1 MLARFARPRYHD
13 YPARTNRLT
22 SPVNTGEL
30 PRTRI
35 GRFFRI
41 LKVVFHVAK
50 SDFFF
55 VILPSGVLTMVARR
69 IGARGFTLVELL
81 VVIAIIG
88 ILVALLLPAIQAARE
103 AARRSQCSNNV
114 KQLAVAMHNFHD
126 SHKKFPR
133 NYRQVGG
140 NAWEAVGA
148 NYHLLPF
155 IEQAALFDEG
165 ESRPTDWNWFRNT
178 LMNTPI
184 QGFRCPSA
192 LPAPTSHPNG
202 WTGPGTNYGWSTGS
216 SIQTVWGANNFNGMF
231 AYQFD
236 RTMAGVIDGLSNT
249 VMLSEFLSGS
259 GMSGATGMYP
269 YDILYTN
276 NGLFTSVANQNFPT
290 EAELVA
296 IGSQAQNSPS
306 GVRSNNGTLW
316 AWYAAAQCTLTT
328 AAPPNWAYPSAGGD
342 CCPGG
347 AHDWGYGIIP
357 PRSLHPGGVN
367 AAMGDASVRFI
378 NNSINVLLFQRLG
391 HRSDGHA
398 IGNF

>member
-1 MLARFARPRYHD
+1 M
-13 YPARTNRLT
+13 
-22 SPVNTGEL
+22 
-30 PRTRI
+30 I
-35 GRFFRI
+35 
-41 LKVVFHVAK
+41 
-50 SDFFF
+50 
-55 VILPSGVLTMVARR
+55 ARR

-103 AARRSQCSNNV
+103 AARRTQCSNNV

-140 NAWEAVGA
+140 NAWEAIGA

-155 IEQAALFDEG
+155 IEQAALYDEG
-165 ESRPTDWNWFRNT
+165 ESRPTDWGWFYGT

-192 LPAPTSHPNG
+192 LPAPRRGSHPNG
-202 WTGPGTNYGWSTGS
+202 WDGPGTNYGWSTGS
-216 SIQTVWGANNFNGMF
+216 SVQTVWAGNNFNGMF
-231 AYQFD
+231 AYQHD
-236 RTMAGVIDGLSNT
+236 RFMADVVDGLSNT
-249 VMLSEFLSGS
+249 LMLGEMLSGS
-259 GMSGATGMYP
+259 GMTGAAGMYP
-269 YDILYTN
+269 YDIFYTN
-276 NGLFTSVANQNFPT
+276 NGLFTSVANANFPT

-296 IGSQAQNSPS
+296 IGSMAKNSPS
-306 GVRSNNGTLW
+306 GVRSNNGTMW
-316 AWYAAAQCTLTT
+316 GWYSAAQSTITA
-328 AAPPNWAYPSAGGD
+328 AAPPNWDYPSAGGD

-367 AAMGDASVRFI
+367 VAMGDASVRFI
-378 NNSINVLLFQRLG
+378 NNSINLLLFQRLG
-391 HRSDGHA
+391 HRSDGHV
-398 IGNF
+398 IGSF